1 MVLPHQKQS
10 FHCLSKLPVLL
21 VLLTSMMCL
30 SCSHHKKVFKSDCDD
45 DKAFKQVSFNHLMD
59 SLDDYDQQYVEVS
72 GKYEEDKEL
81 SVLVND
87 SLFVDHSNKNALW
100 VDFSQEC
107 PLYLSG
113 THTGLFEYNDGQF
126 TQINNKSITIR
137 GMIDL
142 HNKGHLKKYRAAIE
156 RVSLVKL

>member
-1 MVLPHQKQS
+1 MAIPHPGQ
-10 FHCLSKLPVLL
+10 FLRYLSKLPVLL
-21 VLLTSMMCL
+21 VLLISIAWQ
-30 SCSHHKKVFKSDCDD
+30 SCSRHEKIFKSDCDD
-45 DKAFKQVSFNHLMD
+45 DKAFKQVSFRHLMD
-59 SLDDYDQQYVEVS
+59 SLDDYDQKYIEVS

-81 SVLVND
+81 SALFND
-87 SLFVDHSNKNALW
+87 SLFVDHSGKSALW

-113 THTGLFEYNDGQF
+113 TRTGLFEYNDGQF

-137 GMIDL
+137 GKIDL
-142 HNKGHLKKYRAAIE
+142 HNKGHLHQYKGTIE